1 MHADRHLRVALAG
14 DGEAASALREG
25 LATLDGFEL
34 AELAGR
40 GHADPLDVAV
50 LVHEGDTEPREELA
64 QLREHTGAPVVLAT
78 TAPSSGL
85 VRWALD
91 AGIADVLPLPAG
103 RESVLFVIEK
113 AAQTARQAEHG
124 GDGRVVTVFSPKG
137 GSGKSVV
144 STNLAVAAATHA
156 GKKTLLIDL
165 DLQFGDAAIMLGLAP
180 DNTVREL
187 LGTPTALD
195 GEKLGVYTERHS
207 SGVDVLPA
215 PMSPEDAEL
224 VGEEAIRALLQ
235 VARES
240 YDLVVVDTAPF
251 FYGPM
256 LATLDQTDQ
265 LLLLCN
271 PDVPTLK
278 NVRLTL
284 KTLELLSFPGR
295 SAAHRAQPREREPDG
310 PRRRRSG
317 ARPQGGLGTAARPV
331 GAARGQR
338 GDACSAGRAGRT
350 VRCRDVGARPRN
362 CRRRRLG
369 RQAAAPGSATLQLW
383 EELTMSLQQRINGT
397 DGFEEPTAL
406 QPRIGSSGDR
416 PIDRFAELRS
426 SLHDVCVA
434 KIGPELQ
441 TLSASPDELR
451 GRVQTVVEV
460 ELDRRSERITAEE
473 RQRVVDDVIDEVLG
487 YGPIDPFLR
496 DDTITE
502 VMVNGH
508 DQVFIERA
516 GVLYETDARFADD
529 SHLMR
534 VIERI
539 VAAVGRR
546 VDEASPMVDARL
558 PDGSRVNVIVPPL
571 ALRGADPD
579 HPQVLAPTRSRSS
592 NLVDLGTLSP
602 ELVDVLE
609 ALCAGQAQRPDLGRH
624 GRRQDD
630 APERPLELHP
640 GHRADPHDRGRSRA
654 AARPGAR
661 GLARVA
667 AGQHRRAGRGA
678 HPRPRPERAA
688 HAARPHHRRRGSRR
702 RRRSTCS
709 RR

>member
-40 GHADPLDVAV
+40 DHAEPLDVAV
-50 LVHEGDTEPREELA
+50 LVHEGEAEPRAELA

-113 AAQTARQAEHG
+113 AAQTARQAELG

-156 GKKTLLIDL
+156 GKQTLLIDL

-195 GEKLGVYTERHS
+195 GEKLDVYTERHS

-235 VARES
+235 VAREA

-295 SAAHRAQPREREPDG
+295 SAAHRAQPRECESDG

-331 GAARGQR
+331 GAARGER
-338 GDACSAGRAGRT
+338 GDAA
-350 VRCRDVGARPRN
+350 V
-362 CRRRRLG
+362 L
-369 RQAAAPGSATLQLW
+369 AAPDAPFGVAMLELARATAGGDWAAKQQHTGQRDSSALGGA
-383 EELTMSLQQRINGT
+383 EHVSAAT
-397 DGFEEPTAL
+397 D
-406 QPRIGSSGDR
+406 Q
-416 PIDRFAELRS
+416 
-426 SLHDVCVA
+426 
-434 KIGPELQ
+434 
-441 TLSASPDELR
+441 
-451 GRVQTVVEV
+451 
-460 ELDRRSERITAEE
+460 
-473 RQRVVDDVIDEVLG
+473 
-487 YGPIDPFLR
+487 
-496 DDTITE
+496 
-502 VMVNGH
+502 
-508 DQVFIERA
+508 
-516 GVLYETDARFADD
+516 
-529 SHLMR
+529 
-534 VIERI
+534 
-539 VAAVGRR
+539 
-546 VDEASPMVDARL
+546 
-558 PDGSRVNVIVPPL
+558 
-571 ALRGADPD
+571 
-579 HPQVLAPTRSRSS
+579 
-592 NLVDLGTLSP
+592 
-602 ELVDVLE
+602 
-609 ALCAGQAQRPDLGRH
+609 RH
-624 GRRQDD
+624 GRLR
-630 APERPLELHP
+630 
-640 GHRADPHDRGRSRA
+640 
-654 AARPGAR
+654 RPGSPAASHRQLRTIAR
-661 GLARVA
+661 STASPSCARRFTTSV
-667 AGQHRRAGRGA
+667 
-678 HPRPRPERAA
+678 
-688 HAARPHHRRRGSRR
+688 SRR
-702 RRRSTCS
+702 SGPSS

>member
-40 GHADPLDVAV
+40 DHAEPLDVAV
-50 LVHEGDTEPREELA
+50 LVHEGETEPREELA

-113 AAQTARQAEHG
+113 AAQTARQAELG

-284 KTLELLSFPGR
+284 KTLELLSFPGER
-295 SAAHRAQPREREPDG
+295 LRIVLNRASANLMDRGDVEAALDRKVDWVLPLDPSVPLAVNGATPAVLAAPDAPFGVAMLELARAT
-310 PRRRRSG
+310 
-317 ARPQGGLGTAARPV
+317 AGGGDWAAKQQHNRAARLF
-331 GAARGQR
+331 
-338 GDACSAGRAGRT
+338 SFGR
-350 VRCRDVGARPRN
+350 N
-362 CRRRRLG
+362 
-369 RQAAAPGSATLQLW
+369 
-383 EELTMSLQQRINGT
+383 
-397 DGFEEPTAL
+397 
-406 QPRIGSSGDR
+406 
-416 PIDRFAELRS
+416 
-426 SLHDVCVA
+426 
-434 KIGPELQ
+434 
-441 TLSASPDELR
+441 
-451 GRVQTVVEV
+451 
-460 ELDRRSERITAEE
+460 
-473 RQRVVDDVIDEVLG
+473 
-487 YGPIDPFLR
+487 
-496 DDTITE
+496 
-502 VMVNGH
+502 
-508 DQVFIERA
+508 
-516 GVLYETDARFADD
+516 
-529 SHLMR
+529 
-534 VIERI
+534 
-539 VAAVGRR
+539 
-546 VDEASPMVDARL
+546 
-558 PDGSRVNVIVPPL
+558 
-571 ALRGADPD
+571 
-579 HPQVLAPTRSRSS
+579 
-592 NLVDLGTLSP
+592 
-602 ELVDVLE
+602 
-609 ALCAGQAQRPDLGRH
+609 
-624 GRRQDD
+624 
-630 APERPLELHP
+630 
-640 GHRADPHDRGRSRA
+640 
-654 AARPGAR
+654 
-661 GLARVA
+661 
-667 AGQHRRAGRGA
+667 
-678 HPRPRPERAA
+678 
-688 HAARPHHRRRGSRR
+688 
-702 RRRSTCS
+702 
-709 RR
+709 